1 MIPDKNKKE
10 RLLEIKKSMHRN
22 KTYQDYE
29 TIINEGFITHKD
41 MIDAGIITEK
51 SIERLRN
58 INQNDRIIDLSKP
71 NYSCPS
77 GCTDVYFFGDS
88 ASGITC
94 LNMGLLASSDF
105 KWGYNE
111 YGGKLVQLCEKG
123 LLPACTKGDFASI
136 TTGVITD
143 SKNEDVKHFVNIID
157 MAGVAFSKK
166 IADNPD
172 GKVKFAD
179 MGFGITDMLLND
191 NEKIFFL
198 LIDPTSETIARRFE
212 NSDGSSSLITV
223 YQEETLLRFLSLF
236 EEDDED
242 NINKKVLKKVKAIHV
257 ITTKSDCLG
266 EDEAERKKSAS
277 KKIDEKY
284 GQLKRKLYGLCKEHD
299 INLTTDYKPQLF
311 TFSLGKFY
319 YGGIFEYDPTD
330 SNKLLKFIATMT
342 PDPKPKKWY
351 WYHKITKFFN

>member
-1 MIPDKNKKE
+1 MIPDENKYE
-10 RLLEIKKSMHRN
+10 RLFEIKGSMHRN

-58 INQNDRIIDLSKP
+58 INQNDRIIGLSKP

-105 KWGYNE
+105 KWVYNE

-179 MGFGITDMLLND
+179 MWFGITDMLLND

-198 LIDPTSETIARRFE
+198 LIDPTSETITRRFE
-212 NSDGSSSLITV
+212 NSDGSSSLVTD
-223 YQEETLLRFLSLF
+223 YRERTLLRFISLF
-236 EEDDED
+236 EDD
-242 NINKKVLKKVKAIHV
+242 NNKKVLEKVKAIHV
-257 ITTKSDCLG
+257 IMTKSDCLG
-266 EDEAERKKSAS
+266 EDESEREKKAA
-277 KKIDEKY
+277 KIIDEKY

-330 SNKLLKFIATMT
+330 SNKLLERIAAMT

-351 WYHKITKFFN
+351 HKIIKFFN